1 MNRDAVAEKRLDA
14 EPADVGRFRMSYDEW
29 LDWDYEGGLT
39 EWIDGEV
46 HIYMPA
52 TRTHQRLVEF
62 LDRVLGLFVE
72 LMGLGIV
79 KLAPYSMRAIPDG
92 NGREPDVMFVATEH
106 LDRLREKELVGPADL
121 VVEIISDD
129 SVERDRDKKFTEY
142 EQGGVRE
149 YWIFDPRPKRLRA
162 DFYVLNE
169 MGRFQPVPVGTDG
182 IYHATVL
189 QNFWLKVEW
198 LWDEKVI
205 PLRVLA
211 QIVGKETVL
220 ANLGE
225 EE

>member
-1 MNRDAVAEKRLDA
+1 MNRDAVAEMRTDTELA
-14 EPADVGRFRMSYDEW
+14 EVGRVQLSYDEW

-46 HIYMPA
+46 QIYMPA

-72 LMGLGIV
+72 LMGLGVI

-92 NGREPDVMFVATEH
+92 NGREPDLMFVAKEH
-106 LDRLREKELVGPADL
+106 FDRMREKELVGPADL

-149 YWIFDPRPKRLRA
+149 YWILDPRPNRRRA

-169 MGRFQPVPVGTDG
+169 QGRFQPVPVGTDG
-182 IYHATVL
+182 VYRSTAL
-189 QNFWLKVEW
+189 PNFWLKVEW

-205 PLRVLA
+205 PLRALA
-211 QIVGKETVL
+211 QIVGKETIV
-220 ANLGE
+220 ANLDE
-225 EE
+225 